1 MSIVVKEGGMNLY
14 KKYAEL
20 RDKKG
25 ITDYRVSKDTGLST
39 AMFSNWKQGN
49 YKPKADK
56 LKILADYFSVP
67 IEYFLS

>member
-1 MSIVVKEGGMNLY
+1 MSIVITKGVVNLY

-25 ITDYRVSKDTGLST
+25 LTDYRVSKETGLST

-56 LKILADYFSVP
+56 LKILADYFGVP
-67 IEYFLS
+67 IEHFLE